1 MSYNFFISV
10 SISPNRKW
18 LIVSILILILY
29 EHLISFTQSLRFLCN
44 YASLRNA
51 ELVRKEEALYLRFF
65 TQELKM
71 RKFAISCC
79 GWNTSKDMKL
89 KSMTKSL
96 LEAKLPKQL
105 LKREFSRHLKIGT
118 RWNFAVFS
126 LLSLISVASLL
137 TAAATCTSRRYLHCW
152 NLAVA
157 WCARLLC
164 RYPWL
169 QEEEFVFFNIR
180 SQSPM

>member
-44 YASLRNA
+44 YA
-51 ELVRKEEALYLRFF
+51 ELVRKEEVLYLRFF

-118 RWNFAVFS
+118 R
-126 LLSLISVASLL
+126 
-137 TAAATCTSRRYLHCW
+137 
-152 NLAVA
+152 
-157 WCARLLC
+157 
-164 RYPWL
+164 
-169 QEEEFVFFNIR
+169 
-180 SQSPM
+180 